1 MITRIREVRRARGL
15 TLEQVGA
22 LCDPPTTAQTIGR
35 LETGTR
41 TVSIKWLNRI
51 ATALGVAASD
61 LVALPEQRTVP
72 VAALLGPEGAR
83 APTRPLDLPS
93 PAAADDM
100 IGVQVTASI
109 GDYRSGDAIWCRRIA
124 PADFAAAMNRDVLL
138 PRPAGR
144 FLFGRLIGREGD
156 RLQLLPLGV
165 GGRQQVLT
173 DPPWGAVAEQLIRR
187 L

>member
-1 MITRIREVRRARGL
+1 MITRIRAVRKNKGL

-41 TVSIKWLNRI
+41 TVSVKWLNRI
-51 ATALGVAASD
+51 ASALDVTSAELVD
-61 LVALPEQRTVP
+61 LPGQETVP

-83 APTRPLDLPS
+83 APARPLSFPLPTPS
-93 PAAADDM
+93 GEM
-100 IGVQVTASI
+100 IGVQVNASI
-109 GDYRSGDAIWCRRIA
+109 GDYRAGDEIWCRRLA
-124 PADFAAAMNRDVLL
+124 PDDLGGVLNRDLLL

-144 FLFGRLIGREGD
+144 FLFGRLIALDGE
-156 RLQLLPLGV
+156 RLNILPLG
-165 GGRQQVLT
+165 GGNRQQVVT
-173 DPPWGAVAEQLIRR
+173 APPWGAVAAQIIRR